1 MDVLSPPSHTT
12 EVSPPPPTSHRSPL
26 LKREMPGLDALRG
39 VAVLSV
45 VAYHG
50 LHWWLVPAVAI
61 SPAAQWLSAIA
72 APGWLGVNLF
82 FILSGFLI
90 TGILLDTRTRPNY
103 WKNFYVRRILRI
115 LPLYLIT
122 LLILRFTPVLGISW
136 TYVLVCL
143 LYLANFAPAMH
154 LESYGPLWSLAVEE
168 QFYLVWP
175 FLVRRLRPRTLAI
188 ICLAS
193 IFVSPILRYLSVS
206 GILPLGDIAAA
217 TWLLTDNIAFGALFA
232 ILLRS
237 RAATIARI
245 RTATLVCAL
254 LGGAFLFAGLDRHLL
269 SRSAPF
275 AAAFQPEPFLLLF
288 SALLLLSLQY
298 GDHPAVFRLTGPLR
312 FYGYISYGLYL
323 LHLLGFRLYQALFV
337 DLSHPIPELTLP
349 RLLLRFFAVLIPAT
363 IVCYLSRRY
372 FEEYALRLKDRLVP
386 YTSPRSPVP
395 PQPLISTPPSSVN

>member
-12 EVSPPPPTSHRSPL
+12 EVSPPPPTSYRSPL

-103 WKNFYVRRILRI
+103 WKNFYVRRALRI
-115 LPLYLIT
+115 LPLYVVT
-122 LLILRFTPVLGISW
+122 LLILRFTPTLGISW

-288 SALLLLSLQY
+288 SALLLLSLY
-298 GDHPAVFRLTGPLR
+298 FGDHPLVFRLTSPLR
-312 FYGYISYGLYL
+312 FFGYISYGLYL
-323 LHLLGFRLYQALFV
+323 LHSFGFQVEEDITHELAHR
-337 DLSHPIPELTLP
+337 IPYLTLT
-349 RLLLRFFAVLIPAT
+349 RVLLRFFGVLAGT
-363 IVCYLSRRY
+363 SLVCYLSRRY
-372 FEEYALRLKDRLVP
+372 FEEFFLRLKDRLVP
-386 YTSPRSPVP
+386 YKATPKAPTPEATPTTS
-395 PQPLISTPPSSVN
+395 